1 MNIKSDITAYRK
13 GDRAAEM
20 RLAAFVRECESHQD
34 ITGLEVMSEAGGR
47 IGELVRRATT
57 AVRVVLDNR
66 KKTSAIKHKLRD
78 YLAQI
83 DRLGFNTDVAK
94 EDRRWVPVLREAA
107 QLRWSIKPDQEMY
120 NIDLEIRN
128 KIRRAAQLGVKI

>member
-1 MNIKSDITAYRK
+1 MNIKSDIAAYRK

-20 RLAAFVRECESHQD
+20 RLAAFVRQCESRQD
-34 ITGLEVMSEAGGR
+34 AAGLDILVDAGGR
-47 IGELVRRATT
+47 VGDLARRATT
-57 AVRVVLDNR
+57 IVQVALDGN
-66 KKTSAIKHKLRD
+66 KKTSAVKRKLRD

-94 EDRRWVPVLREAA
+94 EDRRWVPLLREAA

>member
-1 MNIKSDITAYRK
+1 MNIKSDIAAYGK

-20 RLAAFVRECESHQD
+20 RLAAFVRQCESRQD
-34 ITGLEVMSEAGGR
+34 MVGLEILSDAGGR
-47 IGELVRRATT
+47 IGEMVRRAT
-57 AVRVVLDNR
+57 ASVRAALDSG
-66 KKTSAIKHKLRD
+66 KKASAAKRKLRD
-78 YLAQI
+78 NLAQI
-83 DRLGFNTDVAK
+83 DGLGFNTDIAK
-94 EDRRWVPVLREAA
+94 EDRRWVPLLREAA

>member
-1 MNIKSDITAYRK
+1 MNIKSDIAAYGK

-20 RLAAFVRECESHQD
+20 RLAAFIRQCESRQD
-34 ITGLEVMSEAGGR
+34 IAGLEVLSDAGGR
-47 IGELVRRATT
+47 IEELVRRAT
-57 AVRVVLDNR
+57 VVVQMALDAR
-66 KKTSAIKHKLRD
+66 KKTSAVKRKLRD
-78 YLAQI
+78 YLAKI
-83 DRLGFNTDVAK
+83 DRLGFNTDAAK
-94 EDRRWVPVLREAA
+94 EDRRWVPLLREAA